1 MHWKRLLKEVM
12 ESLFLEVFRKGAD
25 VARRDMVRGYGGDG
39 WTR

>member
-12 ESLFLEVFRKGAD
+12 ESLFLEVFKKGAD
-25 VARRDMVRGYGGDG
+25 VAMRDMVSEYGGDG